1 MKDHVRTM
9 FWLSEM
15 INPRELKRVMK
26 YLFYKKPM
34 ASKTA
39 NKESNGLPE
48 KTKISTAIN
57 EVLRRCKNTSRNLED
72 HYLKKF

>member
-1 MKDHVRTM
+1 
-9 FWLSEM
+9 
-15 INPRELKRVMK
+15 
-26 YLFYKKPM
+26 M

-57 EVLRRCKNTSRNLED
+57 EVLRRCKNTSRNLDD
-72 HYLKKF
+72 HYLENVLKDYMAELKEGG